1 MRAAFVSLPTK
12 AVTLRRLT
20 GESAPDADGKT
31 APVFAELEL
40 ELRPWAIGYTEMLAR
55 VFPEPVT
62 YLNSKPLPDAAA
74 AQEHGAARVYL
85 LIAACMGDQLDAK
98 APSKANSDRDAWA
111 AYASAV
117 RSEFEAAHLVDGDV
131 SLLYAEALQLNR
143 GHSRPKA

>member
-1 MRAAFVSLPTK
+1 MRASFASLPAK

-20 GESAPDADGKT
+20 GESAPDVDGKT

-40 ELRPWAIGYTEMLAR
+40 ELRPWAIGYPEMLTR
-55 VFPEPVT
+55 VFPEPV
-62 YLNSKPLPDAAA
+62 LFVNSKPVPDTAR

-98 APSKANSDRDAWA
+98 PPGKDADRAAWGN
-111 AYASAV
+111 YSSAV
-117 RSEFEAAHLVDGDV
+117 LAEMEAAHLVEGDV
-131 SLLYAEALQLNR
+131 LLLYTEALQLNR